1 MKILIVGGG
10 GREHAL
16 GWALA
21 GEGREIFFAPGNG
34 GTGNN
39 IPITPAEIDK
49 LAEFS
54 QREKIDLTVVGPEA
68 PLAEGVVDEFE
79 KRGLK
84 IFGPSKNASEI
95 EASKAFAREFMKKYG
110 IPSPHFEI
118 VTSFEEGKKMIE
130 NWKEER
136 MVVKASGLAAGKGS
150 YVCMSKKEALKA
162 LEEIMVER
170 RFGSSGDTV
179 VIEEYLEGEEASIL
193 AISSGEQFLTLLPSQ
208 DHKRAYDGDRGPNT
222 GGMGAY
228 APCPL
233 IKREDVWWIE
243 EHIMRPALSGLVQE
257 GREFRGV
264 LYAGLMVTDK
274 GPMVLE
280 FNVRFGDPETQAILP
295 LLKTD
300 LLSLIE
306 GAIEGKLSERIEWEE
321 GYAVCVVLAS
331 SGYPGKYEK
340 GKEIKIEE
348 WDGIIFHA
356 GTKREGEKLLTSG
369 GRVLNVV
376 GKGKTLKEAKEKA
389 YEGVRHIHFDGM
401 FYRKDIGDKGL
412 RYG

>member
-1 MKILIVGGG
+1 
-10 GREHAL
+10 
-16 GWALA
+16 
-21 GEGREIFFAPGNG
+21 
-34 GTGNN
+34 
-39 IPITPAEIDK
+39 
-49 LAEFS
+49 
-54 QREKIDLTVVGPEA
+54 
-68 PLAEGVVDEFE
+68 
-79 KRGLK
+79 
-84 IFGPSKNASEI
+84 
-95 EASKAFAREFMKKYG
+95 
-110 IPSPHFEI
+110 
-118 VTSFEEGKKMIE
+118 
-130 NWKEER
+130 
-136 MVVKASGLAAGKGS
+136 
-150 YVCMSKKEALKA
+150 MSKKEALKA

-306 GAIEGKLSERIEWEE
+306 GAIEGKLPERIEWEE

-389 YEGVRHIHFDGM
+389 YEGVKHIHFDGM